1 MPEPCVCHIFIF
13 ILRSS
18 DSALQRQTFFLSQN
32 SRFNFGCIVF
42 FVFFSHGT
50 NFLWKTAPK
59 QQRNTQSASWN
70 HGTQDHYVIR
80 AYGIPESSS
89 HRPQMLFSLS
99 EFRSPVFLIW
109 SLCVA
114 LHLCSVFVWS
124 ESGAA
129 ANVSAWRRFSPSVH
143 LVSFKYRWKNKR
155 HCLCKTCQKK
165 VHSNQWAEID
175 RPITLL

>member
-1 MPEPCVCHIFIF
+1 MSLIIKTVLGDQSLHLEQSQNCEMPEPCVCHIFIF

-114 LHLCSVFVWS
+114 LHLCSVFVWCQETIWERSCS
-124 ESGAA
+124 EC
-129 ANVSAWRRFSPSVH
+129 VR
-143 LVSFKYRWKNKR
+143 L
-155 HCLCKTCQKK
+155 T
-165 VHSNQWAEID
+165 
-175 RPITLL
+175 